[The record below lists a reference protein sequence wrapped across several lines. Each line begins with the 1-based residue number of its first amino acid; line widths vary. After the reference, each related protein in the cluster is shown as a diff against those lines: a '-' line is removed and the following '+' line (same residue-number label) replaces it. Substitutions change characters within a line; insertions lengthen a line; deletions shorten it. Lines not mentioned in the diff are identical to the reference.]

1 VTDAHPTE
9 HGSFDD
15 RAASWDDDTGHVTRA
30 RDVAAAIREAVPL
43 TRELRVLEY
52 GAGTGLLAEQLAPH
66 VGPITVTD
74 PSAGMRDVV
83 AAKIAAGALP
93 DATVVDLDLGRDR
106 VPADRYDLVVTAMAL
121 HHVTAVAPVLA
132 GFAELLAPG
141 GTLCIA
147 DLDAEDGSFHA
158 AAREAGEFHG
168 HDGFDRD
175 DLAAQ
180 LRDAGFGP
188 TRFVTCHRMER
199 DGRPYDVFLA
209 TTSRD

>member
-1 VTDAHPTE
+1 VSDPHPAE

-15 RAASWDDDTGHVTRA
+15 RAATWDEDAGHVARA
-30 RDVAAAIREAVPL
+30 RDVAASIRDAVPL
-43 TRELRVLEY
+43 TGDLRVLEY

-66 VGPITVTD
+66 VGPITVAD

-83 AAKIAAGALP
+83 AAKIAAGTLP
-93 DATVVDLDLGRDR
+93 DATVVDLDLGRDPT
-106 VPADRYDLVVTAMAL
+106 PAERYDLVVTAMAL
-121 HHVTAVAPVLA
+121 HHVPEVAPVLT
-132 GFAELLAPG
+132 GFAELLVPG

-147 DLDAEDGSFHA
+147 DLDVEDGSFHA

-180 LRDAGFGP
+180 LREAGFGP